1 MIKRCA
7 LALLWLGLLI
17 PAARADETVSVQI
30 VRALSQLPYYI
41 ALGKGYFA
49 QEGLEVEAGDIR
61 SALDTV
67 GPLATGQLDA
77 SMGAATAGFF
87 NAAHRGFD
95 LRIVAVAGIQG
106 PSMSTP
112 PMVRKA
118 LWDNGT
124 IRSGKDLKGRKVAIN
139 APGDITEYFL
149 TLILHKYGLTF
160 KDINLTPLAFGEQ
173 LVAYKTGAI
182 DAGFL
187 PEPLAT
193 TAELAGEA
201 IRMKPDI
208 GIGTGA
214 PTSFVFFG
222 TAFMKQRPKVAEAF
236 LRALIRAARD
246 AQGAYNKDP
255 AMATMLAKEMG
266 LKPEAIERCAPYA
279 FDPDMDIAKYENQ
292 LRQQETV
299 DRQNGLLNYTQPLD
313 FKTIIDATLVHEAAS
328 GLKSASA
335 K

>member
-1 MIKRCA
+1 MTKLWAAA
-7 LALLWLGLLI
+7 LVLLTILVQ
-17 PAARADETVSVQI
+17 PARAEDTVSIQI
-30 VRALSQLPYYI
+30 VKALSQVPYYI

-49 QEGLEVEAGDIR
+49 QEGLKVESGNIR

-106 PSMSTP
+106 QNMSTP

-118 LWDNGT
+118 LWDNRT

-149 TLILHKYGLTF
+149 TLILHKYGMTF

-193 TAELAGEA
+193 TAELSGSA
-201 IRMKPDI
+201 IRNQPETSI
-208 GIGTGA
+208 GAGA
-214 PTSFVFFG
+214 PTSFVVFG
-222 TAFMKQRPKVAEAF
+222 TKFLKDRPTVAVKF
-236 LRALIRAARD
+236 LRALILGARD

-255 AMATMLAKEMG
+255 ALAEMIAKEMG
-266 LKPEAIERCAPYA
+266 LKPEAIEKCAPYM
-279 FDPDMDIAKYENQ
+279 FDPNMDITKYEAK
-292 LRQQETV
+292 LRDEETIH
-299 DRQNGLLNYTQPLD
+299 RQNGRVTYKDPLA
-313 FKTIIDATLVHEAAS
+313 FNSFIDPTLAHQAAAS
-328 GLKSASA
+328 LK
-335 K
+335 